1 MKCFAIF
8 FIIISIN
15 VLAPICWSAETLSK
29 IYELS
34 LNNDPQLLAAKAD
47 YLAKKESKNI
57 SRAALLPSIVAE
69 AKYREAETKGSSTRV
84 LGAGGSI
91 FGTKGN
97 NDRDEKSYGVSLT
110 QPIFDMPAWF
120 DFKMGVKLSLE
131 AKSKFSADRQSHIMR
146 CAESYYAVLRAEE
159 NLKNII
165 EEEAAL
171 KKQFEQINN
180 RFDVGLSSITE
191 IHEAQVALNNAEVS
205 SLDAKAKLVLVF
217 DGLTIL
223 TGRNHDILAGL
234 KRDFPIVKPEPL
246 DREQWVQFAVNN
258 NYQLKAAKHA
268 EEAAKQN
275 TKSKKYAH
283 LPKLEGSMSFYDNR
297 SDEYFSGTDLNT
309 NTVFSSPSESNQIGR
324 NIGIELSLPI
334 FTGGLISA
342 ERRQAVQEYIKLREI
357 WIGKKRSTTQQ
368 ARSKHLQVLTNI
380 ARVKARQR
388 ALDSA
393 RKAMASNEESY
404 ETGTRNISDVLIS
417 KQNYHQAKRDYA
429 DSRYDYIIS
438 LLGLKEV
445 AGQLSPQDL
454 FDLDGWLDPKIIV
467 TKSLN
472 QQP

>member
-1 MKCFAIF
+1 
-8 FIIISIN
+8 
-15 VLAPICWSAETLSK
+15 
-29 IYELS
+29 
-34 LNNDPQLLAAKAD
+34 
-47 YLAKKESKNI
+47 
-57 SRAALLPSIVAE
+57 
-69 AKYREAETKGSSTRV
+69 
-84 LGAGGSI
+84 
-91 FGTKGN
+91 
-97 NDRDEKSYGVSLT
+97 
-110 QPIFDMPAWF
+110 
-120 DFKMGVKLSLE
+120 
-131 AKSKFSADRQSHIMR
+131 
-146 CAESYYAVLRAEE
+146 
-159 NLKNII
+159 
-165 EEEAAL
+165 
-171 KKQFEQINN
+171 
-180 RFDVGLSSITE
+180 
-191 IHEAQVALNNAEVS
+191 
-205 SLDAKAKLVLVF
+205 
-217 DGLTIL
+217 
-223 TGRNHDILAGL
+223 
-234 KRDFPIVKPEPL
+234 
-246 DREQWVQFAVNN
+246 
-258 NYQLKAAKHA
+258 
-268 EEAAKQN
+268 
-275 TKSKKYAH
+275 
-283 LPKLEGSMSFYDNR
+283 MSFYDNR

-334 FTGGLISA
+334 FTGGLVSA

-454 FDLDGWLDPKIIV
+454 FDLDGWLDPEIIV

-472 QQP
+472 Q

>member
-417 KQNYHQAKRDYA
+417 PQNYHQAKRDYA

-454 FDLDGWLDPKIIV
+454 FDLDGWLDPEIIV

-472 QQP
+472 Q